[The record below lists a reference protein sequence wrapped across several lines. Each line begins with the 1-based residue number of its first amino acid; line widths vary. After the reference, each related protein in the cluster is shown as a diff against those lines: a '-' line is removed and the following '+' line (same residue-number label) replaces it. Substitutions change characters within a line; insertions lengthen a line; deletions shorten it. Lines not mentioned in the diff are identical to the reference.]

1 MQDTASVP
9 MDQFSD
15 LLNRLPA
22 GPDLDALALETKAIQ
37 RERKL
42 DGGASLLRLA
52 LARGPGRFSSR
63 QTSGWMSLLQ
73 ISELS
78 NPGVHYRLNKAVAFL
93 AALVAR
99 AAGGE
104 GARRQS
110 APARPCCV
118 WWMAPASANPAARAP
133 IGASMACSISEAAG
147 SHILN

>member
-99 AAGGE
+99 LLAVKAPGANLRRPGRVASGGWHL
-104 GARRQS
+104 RQQTRQQGHRL
-110 APARPCCV
+110 ARPWRV
-118 WWMAPASANPAARAP
+118 RSRKRRVLT
-133 IGASMACSISEAAG
+133 S
-147 SHILN
+147 